1 LSADDEN
8 SVAIQKL
15 QSQKKYLQIY
25 LNTLEFNLK
34 KVKDSQTK
42 FVNALK
48 TQTENPELQGL
59 TINENPDSTDN
70 GIPFIRLMN
79 IYRKSERYIYT
90 IRPNIIEIIN
100 DFADR
105 QTDLNTNVEQ
115 EKTLL
120 QKLSIKKSN
129 PKMNAKYFNDVFPLE
144 SNIKQLD
151 TDLFDGVS
159 NVFMDLLVDRDD
171 PPNQKYNRIID
182 WFIDLIKTKVD
193 KIVKDPMFE
202 KLFSGSVASNNGS
215 SSIASGATS
224 GDATTAT
231 TATNTTA
238 GGADPLVAEN
248 KEKEANIN
256 TTAAELASGVI
267 GGIGGIGGRGG
278 GKRRSRSN
286 RTNNHVVTDEKQYN
300 IRLV

>member
-1 LSADDEN
+1 
-8 SVAIQKL
+8 
-15 QSQKKYLQIY
+15 
-25 LNTLEFNLK
+25 
-34 KVKDSQTK
+34 
-42 FVNALK
+42 
-48 TQTENPELQGL
+48 
-59 TINENPDSTDN
+59 
-70 GIPFIRLMN
+70 
-79 IYRKSERYIYT
+79 
-90 IRPNIIEIIN
+90 
-100 DFADR
+100 
-105 QTDLNTNVEQ
+105 LNTNVEQ

-171 PPNQKYNRIID
+171 EQNQKYNRIID

-193 KIVKDPMFE
+193 KIFKDPVFE
-202 KLFSGSVASNNGS
+202 KLFSDSVASNNGS
-215 SSIASGATS
+215 SSIASGATT
-224 GDATTAT
+224 D
-231 TATNTTA
+231 TTA

-256 TTAAELASGVI
+256 TTATALASGASGASNVI
-267 GGIGGIGGRGG
+267 GVGGIGSTGG

>member
-1 LSADDEN
+1 
-8 SVAIQKL
+8 
-15 QSQKKYLQIY
+15 
-25 LNTLEFNLK
+25 LEFNFK

-42 FVNALK
+42 FVTALK
-48 TQTENPELQGL
+48 NQTENLKLQGL
-59 TINENPDSTDN
+59 KMEDKPDPTDN

-90 IRPNIIEIIN
+90 IRPNIIEIIKN
-100 DFADR
+100 DVPDI
-105 QTDLNTNVEQ
+105 QTDLKTNVEQ

-171 PPNQKYNRIID
+171 TPNKKYNAIID
-182 WFIDLIKTKVD
+182 MFIDVIKTKVD
-193 KIVKDPMFE
+193 KIVKDPMFS
-202 KLFSGSVASNNGS
+202 KLFSGSVATNNGGV
-215 SSIASGATS
+215 ASGSTN
-224 GDATTAT
+224 TTAT
-231 TATNTTA
+231 TAGGVENLVTTATTTTTNTVA
-238 GGADPLVAEN
+238 GNPVDQ
-248 KEKEANIN
+248 
-256 TTAAELASGVI
+256 TAAMLASGATNLFK
-267 GGIGGIGGRGG
+267 G

-286 RTNNHVVTDEKQYN
+286 RTNNHVVSEEKQYN